1 MDWPAKATFV
11 TPEEKELVTARLQ
24 ADSDAVADESVSW
37 KNVMS
42 AMSDYKVWLYGACF
56 HTLSL
61 PLYTLSMFLV
71 LPLPAIKHLC
81 QQRKANTVLQPSII
95 KDLGYSAAEAQLL
108 TIPPYALATI
118 LTVVYAVVSERYS
131 RRGPFILFST
141 TIAIIGYII
150 LLSNTSPTSKPG
162 VSYVGVFFAA
172 AGIYPSVALALS
184 WPAVN
189 VSGQTKRATANAMQ
203 ITIGN
208 VGAVIG
214 TQLYRPTGAPRYVV
228 GHGTALG
235 YLVGNLVVVSVI
247 WWVHA
252 RVNRQRDRE
261 VAEGKR
267 YEGEW
272 LGDADQRW
280 RFGL

>member
-1 MDWPAKATFV
+1 M
-11 TPEEKELVTARLQ
+11 EECDVCNERLQ
-24 ADSDAVADESVSW
+24 SMAVRC
-37 KNVMS
+37 
-42 AMSDYKVWLYGACF
+42 LLP
-56 HTLSL
+56 HTLA
-61 PLYTLSMFLV
+61 PTLHTEHVPGTSS
-71 LPLPAIKHLC
+71 PAIKNFC
-81 QQRKANTVLQPSII
+81 QQRKANTILQPSII

-118 LTVVYAVVSERYS
+118 LTVAYAVVSERYS

-150 LLSNTSPTSKPG
+150 LLTNTSPTSKPG

-252 RVNRQRDRE
+252 RINKKRDRE